1 MAAQKTV
8 VQELAATVADIYLAA
23 GSHIGAPHPVFH
35 AAGNGDPQKLGMCIA
50 ASLMQA
56 AMCQHPE
63 GLAAFRDLVYK
74 PALDDVQ
81 GE

>member
-1 MAAQKTV
+1 MAAQKSFP
-8 VQELAATVADIYLAA
+8 QEMAATVADIYVAA

-35 AAGNGDPQKLGMCIA
+35 AATNGDPIKLGMCIA

-56 AMCQHPE
+56 AMSQYPE
-63 GLAAFRDLVYK
+63 ALAAFRDLIHK
-74 PALDDVQ
+74 PGLDDVQ

>member
-1 MAAQKTV
+1 MAAQKSFP
-8 VQELAATVADIYLAA
+8 QEMAAAVADIYAAA

-35 AAGNGDPQKLGMCIA
+35 AAASGDPVKLGMCIA

-56 AMCQHPE
+56 AMSQHHE
-63 GLAAFRDLVYK
+63 ALAAFRDLVHK
-74 PALDDVQ
+74 PAFHDVQ